1 MESKSFS
8 SSILY
13 ISFNQDSS
21 CLALGLEYGY
31 RIYNLT
37 SNKLDF
43 YERFLDGGIKII
55 EMLYTTN
62 LLVLVGGGKNPKFSK
77 NKIILYDENTSKI
90 ITEFSF
96 TDYIS
101 NVKIKKDRIF
111 LVSDKNIII
120 LSLFNFKLID
130 KIDFSFQNKKG
141 LIAVTYENDVNY
153 LAFPDKAIGFV
164 YIKTY
169 KKFEVEKEG
178 RINAHEDEIACI
190 NFDKNKYLATSSV
203 NGKYLRIFKVENK
216 VFLYQFKFPCCLSV
230 INIEFDESDFVLCS
244 TNVGKVYVFSLKNV
258 KKEDDEKDYFFYDNN
273 EENNVINNNNN
284 IFKFFEKEENFW
296 AVLNLNEKKI
306 ISTFVNGNFGKNKI
320 VTISSKGNY
329 YRSRFD
335 VNKKGENMIKEEE
348 KNLDDFNFSN
358 FKFI

>member
-37 SNKLDF
+37 SNTLDF

-55 EMLYTTN
+55 EMLYRTN
-62 LLVLVGGGKNPKFSK
+62 LLVLVGGGKHSKFSK
-77 NKIILYDENTSKI
+77 NKVILYDENTSKI
-90 ITEFSF
+90 VTDFSF
-96 TDYIS
+96 TNYIN
-101 NVKIKKDRIF
+101 NVKIKRDRIF
-111 LVSDKNIII
+111 VVSDKNIVI
-120 LSLFNFKLID
+120 LSLYNFKLID
-130 KIDFSFQNKKG
+130 KIDLPFENKKG
-141 LIAVTYENDVNY
+141 LIAVTYESDVNY
-153 LAFPDKAIGFV
+153 LAYPDKAIGYVNIRIYQNFQV
-164 YIKTY
+164 
-169 KKFEVEKEG
+169 EVKEQ
-178 RINAHEDEIACI
+178 INAHDDELACL

-203 NGKYLRIFKVENK
+203 NGKYLRIFKVANQK
-216 VFLYQFKFPCCLSV
+216 FLYEFKFPSRLSV
-230 INIEFDESDFVLCS
+230 INIEFDESNFVLCS
-244 TNVGKVYVFSLKNV
+244 TDIGKVYVFSLKNV
-258 KKEDDEKDYFFYDNN
+258 KKKDDEKDYFFN
-273 EENNVINNNNN
+273 ENNDENNHINDKNNFFNF
-284 IFKFFEKEENFW
+284 FKKEESFW

-335 VNKKGENMIKEEE
+335 EINKGENMIKEEE
-348 KNLDDFNFSN
+348 KNLDDL
-358 FKFI
+358 K

>member
-13 ISFNQDSS
+13 ISFNQNSS
-21 CLALGLEYGY
+21 CLAIGLEYGY

-55 EMLYTTN
+55 EMLYNTN

-77 NKIILYDENTSKI
+77 NKVILYDESSSKI
-90 ITEFSF
+90 ITEFSIL
-96 TDYIS
+96 DYIN
-101 NVKIKKDRIF
+101 NVKIKNDRIF
-111 LVSDKNIII
+111 IVSDKNIII

-130 KIDFSFQNKKG
+130 KIDTYQNKKG
-141 LIAVTYENDVNY
+141 LIAITYENDVNY
-153 LAFPDKAIGFV
+153 LAYPIKAVGFIN
-164 YIKTY
+164 IKIY
-169 KKFEVEKEG
+169 KNYQIENDDI
-178 RINAHEDEIACI
+178 INAHEDELACI

-258 KKEDDEKDYFFYDNN
+258 KKEDDEKDYFFYDKN
-273 EENNVINNNNN
+273 EEENDINNNNNNN
-284 IFKFFEKEENFW
+284 IFKFFQKEENFW

-306 ISTFVNGNFGKNKI
+306 ISTFVNGDFGKNKV

-335 VNKKGENMIKEEE
+335 VNNKGENMIKEEE
-348 KNLDDFNFSN
+348 KNLDDY
-358 FKFI
+358 